1 MNLSELKPR
10 GEPDKYIDIPL
21 FDESS
26 QRSVESLWEAYAGLT
41 VQPRREPW
49 GRTKTQAEAL
59 GAKDGM
65 DGDDGID
72 GIDGQDGDDGAQG
85 PEGPPG
91 SDATLPSGI
100 IVFATVA
107 DLGDGW
113 QLCDGTNGT
122 PDLRG
127 KFVVTVGPSS
137 GPNAP
142 TYAYGDSGGHN
153 WHGESENNHNH
164 HRVSHIHEFPV
175 LTGYTADGI
184 SSCAL
189 GPIFVPTQDFV
200 PCCNTG
206 TGDVI
211 EWCGSDS
218 LPTQSAPEDISG
230 YDYAVHYG
238 PYNTNLD
245 TDNRPPYI
253 ALYAHMKL

>member
-1 MNLSELKPR
+1 VNLSELKPR

-26 QRSVESLWEAYAGLT
+26 QRSVESLWEVQAGLT

-49 GRTKTQAEAL
+49 GRTKTQAETL
-59 GAKDGM
+59 GPKDGM

-72 GIDGQDGDDGAQG
+72 GTDGQDGEDGAQG

-122 PDLRG
+122 PDLRD
-127 KFVVTVGPSS
+127 KFIVTVGPSYS
-137 GPNAP
+137 
-142 TYAYGDSGGHN
+142 YGDTGGFK
-153 WHGESENNHNH
+153 WHGQTENNHNDH
-164 HRVSHIHEFPV
+164 YLRHITHAQDGVEYDLTTGVCLQFPGSDNV
-175 LTGYTADGI
+175 VTSISLPDCDVGDDGTWGV
-184 SSCAL
+184 AA
-189 GPIFVPTQDFV
+189 
-200 PCCNTG
+200 
-206 TGDVI
+206 
-211 EWCGSDS
+211 WCGPSS
-218 LPTQSAPEDISG
+218 GTLPESQKPTD
-230 YDYAVHYG
+230 DHYAEHYG
-238 PYNTNLD
+238 PYNGNLD